1 MTNLLSRIKTYKAQ
15 HLRLIK
21 ENADLKRQI
30 KEPKSI
36 LPLEGKYKDDE
47 GFEQFQRE
55 YDAELSFM
63 DESGVSPIEFAARVI
78 TRLAER
84 ISELEPDHP
93 LASTFGCMK
102 NEPLWDELMQ
112 VIKDE
117 PTVSRLALAQAV
129 IEMAAKAV
137 EEIDGHKEDASD
149 TQVQK
154 IYKSGRR
161 DGYRYAADV
170 IRNLNVSAIAGDP
183 RAEAY
188 RDCLRLVQ
196 DEQADSNSTKDATDE
211 AYNLAL
217 AHAMGAILGRAA
229 ELGIDMY
236 PGAEGNEE

>member
-84 ISELEPDHP
+84 ISELEADHP
-93 LASTFGCMK
+93 LARTFGCMK
-102 NEPLWDELMQ
+102 DEPLWDELMQ

-117 PTVSRLALAQAV
+117 PTVSCLALAQAV
-129 IEMAAKAV
+129 IETACKAACAYCEAGEPV
-137 EEIDGHKEDASD
+137 IDRAPDFFHRQGACQAS
-149 TQVQK
+149 
-154 IYKSGRR
+154 R
-161 DGYRYAADV
+161 
-170 IRNLNVSAIAGDP
+170 IRSLDVSAMAGGQGD
-183 RAEAY
+183 
-188 RDCLRLVQ
+188 
-196 DEQADSNSTKDATDE
+196 K
-211 AYNLAL
+211 
-217 AHAMGAILGRAA
+217 
-229 ELGIDMY
+229 
-236 PGAEGNEE
+236 